1 MRNWN
6 MHETGSA
13 ELPAPAV
20 RAEIL
25 RRHFQPGSMVLC
37 AVPYAYS
44 PEGRIAVEGPPE
56 LEIAQRPLIQGG
68 AQILRDGKVLAN
80 VGGFEN
86 TGYDR
91 VNQARRQFGSAFKPL
106 VFAAALEMGWKP
118 LDALPNYRQLFH
130 MGNVFYFPK
139 PDHVP
144 EDTVSMVWAGRRSEN
159 IAS

>member
-1 MRNWN
+1 SLVSHFVPGAFYTGKVVSLSAPGKDGIPGAIELSFGASRAEIAPAAIQPFMRNWN

-44 PEGRIAVEGPPE
+44 PAGRVAVESPPE

-86 TGYDR
+86 T
-91 VNQARRQFGSAFKPL
+91 
-106 VFAAALEMGWKP
+106 
-118 LDALPNYRQLFH
+118 
-130 MGNVFYFPK
+130 
-139 PDHVP
+139 
-144 EDTVSMVWAGRRSEN
+144 
-159 IAS
+159 